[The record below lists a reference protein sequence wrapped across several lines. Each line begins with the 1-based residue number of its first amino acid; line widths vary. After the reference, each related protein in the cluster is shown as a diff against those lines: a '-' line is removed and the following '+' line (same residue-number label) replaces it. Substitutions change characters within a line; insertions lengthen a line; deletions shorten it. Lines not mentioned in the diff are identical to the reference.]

1 MGLRFRKRVKI
12 APGITLNFSKSGIS
26 TTVGVR
32 GASVNFGKNGTYVNT
47 GIPGTGLYMREKVE
61 SKTKN
66 NQLKTKPKNHR
77 NQNIN
82 KKNDLSS
89 KTSFR
94 VIRALSGLFILCFSF
109 VLLIA
114 FISHNYTDYFAFTK
128 SDLDNL
134 GILPVHN
141 LFGKFGFV
149 ISFYLMNNAFGVG
162 AYLIPILLIIIA
174 LRLIGSYRFNLLSHI
189 PKTLILMLI
198 ISILVSSLYRLGNHP
213 LSVTL
218 GGYLGDTICKMVEE
232 FFGINSSIPIL
243 IACIVSLG
251 VFMFIKNKKTNE
263 QQNTSTKANSPKVVN
278 NDSCQKKLESKTSEA
293 FGSIP
298 TSISDKNNNDLSRTT
313 QDSSFDIAKEFDRV
327 VEETYKTGLKLD
339 SDSQLHNEAEI
350 KETKNEVHT
359 LIKTTTDINLPYDP
373 KLELSGYQYPTLDL
387 LEHYHNDL
395 QDSDIIAQNANKERL
410 IRALSS
416 FDIEVNT
423 IRANVGAVVTLY
435 EITLAD
441 GVSIRQL
448 FNIEEDLA
456 LTLAVDSVRI
466 TPIPSR
472 GTIGIEIPNEKR
484 GIVSIESVLNSKEFI
499 ESHMELPCA
508 IGKTLTNDV
517 FMIDLAKAPHILVA
531 GSTGQGKSV
540 FIDTIITSLLY
551 KKHPSEL
558 KFVLI
563 DSRKV
568 QLSLYEAIE
577 NQYLARLED
586 SNESIITDASSAIST
601 LDSLCELMENRYKML
616 RAAKVRN
623 IKEYNEKFR
632 ARQLSP
638 LSGFEFLPYYV
649 VIIDE
654 YGDLIYYNKDE
665 FEKSISRLAK
675 LGRATGIHLII
686 STQRPTVNI
695 VTGEIKE
702 NFPTRVAFKVPSSTD
717 SHIILDM
724 PGANQLMGRGDMLYL
739 QNDNPVRVQC
749 AYVDTS
755 EVERICRFINA
766 QQKFPES
773 TFLPNP
779 YIDYD
784 ERGTVDV
791 DMHNLDPMFAEVAR
805 MVVSKQ
811 EGSTSNIQRQF
822 SIGYNRAGKLMDQLE
837 RAGVVGPQFGSK
849 PREVLIQDLCS
860 LESLL
865 TSLGK

>member
-47 GIPGTGLYMREKVE
+47 GIPGSGLYMRERVRSDQMGKVTE
-61 SKTKN
+61 A
-66 NQLKTKPKNHR
+66 QPRLKENHKSSYRLKR
-77 NQNIN
+77 NYGIIVACIFSYILIFVSLSCDNI
-82 KKNDLSS
+82 
-89 KTSFR
+89 
-94 VIRALSGLFILCFSF
+94 
-109 VLLIA
+109 
-114 FISHNYTDYFAFTK
+114 ISHI
-128 SDLDNL
+128 
-134 GILPVHN
+134 GIYP
-141 LFGKFGFV
+141 F
-149 ISFYLMNNAFGVG
+149 I
-162 AYLIPILLIIIA
+162 LIIIFLSGCLVYFVVFSISHERKVFKSSVNNA
-174 LRLIGSYRFNLLSHI
+174 CEDELNKSDGITENNLSDEN
-189 PKTLILMLI
+189 T
-198 ISILVSSLYRLGNHP
+198 
-213 LSVTL
+213 
-218 GGYLGDTICKMVEE
+218 D
-232 FFGINSSIPIL
+232 
-243 IACIVSLG
+243 IVDN
-251 VFMFIKNKKTNE
+251 NKK
-263 QQNTSTKANSPKVVN
+263 
-278 NDSCQKKLESKTSEA
+278 
-293 FGSIP
+293 
-298 TSISDKNNNDLSRTT
+298 KNNN
-313 QDSSFDIAKEFDRV
+313 I
-327 VEETYKTGLKLD
+327 
-339 SDSQLHNEAEI
+339 EI
-350 KETKNEVHT
+350 KEEKENEENEETNEHI
-359 LIKTTTDINLPYDP
+359 LSSIQDINDNNMEEQQPLFNLYVPYDP
-373 KLELSGYQYPTLDL
+373 KLELSDYQYPTLDL

-395 QDSDIIAQNANKERL
+395 QDSDIIAQNANKERI

-448 FNIEEDLA
+448 FNIEDDLA

-472 GTIGIEIPNEKR
+472 GTIGIEIPNEKC
-484 GIVSIESVLNSKEFI
+484 GIVSIGSVLNSKEFI

-860 LESLL
+860 LECLL
-865 TSLGK
+865 TSLGM

>member
-47 GIPGTGLYMREKVE
+47 GIPGSGLYMRERVRSGQMGKVTE
-61 SKTKN
+61 AQP
-66 NQLKTKPKNHR
+66 QLKENHKSSYRLKR
-77 NQNIN
+77 NYGIIVACIFSYILIFVSLSCDNI
-82 KKNDLSS
+82 
-89 KTSFR
+89 
-94 VIRALSGLFILCFSF
+94 
-109 VLLIA
+109 
-114 FISHNYTDYFAFTK
+114 ISHI
-128 SDLDNL
+128 
-134 GILPVHN
+134 GIYP
-141 LFGKFGFV
+141 F
-149 ISFYLMNNAFGVG
+149 I
-162 AYLIPILLIIIA
+162 LIIIFLSGCLVYFVVLSISHERKVFKSSVNNA
-174 LRLIGSYRFNLLSHI
+174 CEDELNKSDGITENNLSDEN
-189 PKTLILMLI
+189 T
-198 ISILVSSLYRLGNHP
+198 
-213 LSVTL
+213 
-218 GGYLGDTICKMVEE
+218 D
-232 FFGINSSIPIL
+232 
-243 IACIVSLG
+243 IVDN
-251 VFMFIKNKKTNE
+251 NKK
-263 QQNTSTKANSPKVVN
+263 
-278 NDSCQKKLESKTSEA
+278 
-293 FGSIP
+293 
-298 TSISDKNNNDLSRTT
+298 KNNN
-313 QDSSFDIAKEFDRV
+313 I
-327 VEETYKTGLKLD
+327 
-339 SDSQLHNEAEI
+339 EI
-350 KETKNEVHT
+350 KEEKENEENEETNEHI
-359 LIKTTTDINLPYDP
+359 LSSIQDINDNNMEEQQPLFNLYAPYDP

-395 QDSDIIAQNANKERL
+395 QDSDIIAQNANKERI

-456 LTLAVDSVRI
+456 LTLAVDSIRI

-577 NQYLARLED
+577 NQYLARLKD

-601 LDSLCELMENRYKML
+601 LDSLCKLMENRYKML

-623 IKEYNEKFR
+623 IKEYNEKFK

-638 LSGFEFLPYYV
+638 LRGFEFLPYYV

-665 FEKSISRLAK
+665 FEKNISRLAK

-717 SHIILDM
+717 SHIILDL

-755 EVERICRFINA
+755 EVERICRFIHA
-766 QQKFPES
+766 QQRFPES
-773 TFLPNP
+773 TYLPNP

-791 DMHNLDPMFAEVAR
+791 DMHNLDPMFADVAR

>member
-1 MGLRFRKRVKI
+1 MRFAQTSHSVFEACGEPGRVMVLVCAFSYYHYYCMGLRFRKRVKI

-32 GASVNFGKNGTYVNT
+32 GASVNFGKNGTYINT
-47 GIPGTGLYMREKVE
+47 GIPGTGLYMRERVGSNKMGKVTE
-61 SKTKN
+61 AQL
-66 NQLKTKPKNHR
+66 QLKENHKNSNR
-77 NQNIN
+77 LKSNYG
-82 KKNDLSS
+82 
-89 KTSFR
+89 
-94 VIRALSGLFILCFSF
+94 VIVACIFLYSLIF
-109 VLLIA
+109 VSLTGDSI
-114 FISHNYTDYFAFTK
+114 ISHI
-128 SDLDNL
+128 
-134 GILPVHN
+134 GIYP
-141 LFGKFGFV
+141 F
-149 ISFYLMNNAFGVG
+149 
-162 AYLIPILLIIIA
+162 LLIIIF
-174 LRLIGSYRFNLLSHI
+174 LSGCLIYFITFSISHKRKSPESSINNACEDVSNKDDENTENNMLDEYTDIVNKNMNNNGIKEGGKKEKEEKNAFVLNSVQDINDDNMEEQQPSFNLDI
-189 PKTLILMLI
+189 P
-198 ISILVSSLYRLGNHP
+198 YN
-213 LSVTL
+213 
-218 GGYLGDTICKMVEE
+218 
-232 FFGINSSIPIL
+232 
-243 IACIVSLG
+243 
-251 VFMFIKNKKTNE
+251 
-263 QQNTSTKANSPKVVN
+263 
-278 NDSCQKKLESKTSEA
+278 
-293 FGSIP
+293 
-298 TSISDKNNNDLSRTT
+298 
-313 QDSSFDIAKEFDRV
+313 
-327 VEETYKTGLKLD
+327 
-339 SDSQLHNEAEI
+339 
-350 KETKNEVHT
+350 
-359 LIKTTTDINLPYDP
+359 P
-373 KLELSGYQYPTLDL
+373 KLELPDYQYPTLDL

-395 QDSDIIAQNANKERL
+395 PDSDIIAQNAKKERI

-441 GVSIRQL
+441 GISIRKIY
-448 FNIEEDLA
+448 NIEEDLA

-484 GIVSIESVLNSKEFI
+484 GIVSIESVLNSKEFM

-702 NFPTRVAFKVPSSTD
+702 IFPTRVAFKVPSSTD

-749 AYVDTS
+749 AYVDTY

-773 TFLPNP
+773 TYLPNP

-784 ERGTVDV
+784 ERGTIDV
-791 DMHNLDPMFAEVAR
+791 DMHNLDPMFADVAR
-805 MVVSKQ
+805 MVVSQ
-811 EGSTSNIQRQF
+811 QAGSTSNIQRQF

-837 RAGVVGPQFGSK
+837 CAGVVGPQIGSK
-849 PREVLIQDLCS
+849 PREVLIQDLMS
-860 LESLL
+860 LESLFQNI
-865 TSLGK
+865 GVN

>member
-32 GASVNFGKNGTYVNT
+32 GASVNFGRNGTYVNT

-61 SKTKN
+61 SCPMGNVSKTQP
-66 NQLKTKPKNHR
+66 QLKENPKSP
-77 NQNIN
+77 NQI
-82 KKNDLSS
+82 KRIYGIIVACILLYFFIFVSLTCDSIITHIGIFPFILIIV
-89 KTSFR
+89 F
-94 VIRALSGLFILCFSF
+94 LSGCFLYF
-109 VLLIA
+109 VA
-114 FISHNYTDYFAFTK
+114 FSISHERELPK
-128 SDLDNL
+128 SS
-134 GILPVHN
+134 V
-141 LFGKFGFV
+141 
-149 ISFYLMNNAFGVG
+149 NNACEDVRNKDEE
-162 AYLIPILLIIIA
+162 ITEN
-174 LRLIGSYRFNLLSHI
+174 NLLD
-189 PKTLILMLI
+189 KNT
-198 ISILVSSLYRLGNHP
+198 
-213 LSVTL
+213 
-218 GGYLGDTICKMVEE
+218 D
-232 FFGINSSIPIL
+232 
-243 IACIVSLG
+243 IVD
-251 VFMFIKNKKTNE
+251 KN
-263 QQNTSTKANSPKVVN
+263 
-278 NDSCQKKLESKTSEA
+278 
-293 FGSIP
+293 
-298 TSISDKNNNDLSRTT
+298 KNNNNETYEEKENEETNEFVLSSVQNNNDNYLTEH
-313 QDSSFDIAKEFDRV
+313 QSSFN
-327 VEETYKTGLKLD
+327 LD
-339 SDSQLHNEAEI
+339 
-350 KETKNEVHT
+350 
-359 LIKTTTDINLPYDP
+359 LPYDP
-373 KLELSGYQYPTLDL
+373 RLELPNYQYPTIDL
-387 LEHYHNDL
+387 LNHYHYDV
-395 QDSDIIAQNANKERL
+395 QDRDIMAQNTKKEPI
-410 IRALSS
+410 IRALKSL
-416 FDIEVNT
+416 DIEINT

-441 GVSIRQL
+441 GISIRQL
-448 FNIEEDLA
+448 YNIEEDLA
-456 LTLAVDSVRI
+456 LTLAVNSVRI

-484 GIVSIESVLNSKEFI
+484 EIVSIESILNSKEFM

-517 FMIDLAKAPHILVA
+517 FIIDLAKAPHILVA

-558 KFVLI
+558 KLVLI

-577 NQYLARLED
+577 NLFLARLEY

-623 IKEYNEKFR
+623 IKEYNEKFK
-632 ARQLSP
+632 ARQLNP
-638 LSGFEFLPYYV
+638 LRGFEFLPYYV

-654 YGDLIYYNKDE
+654 YGDLIYYNKEE

-749 AYVDTS
+749 AYVDTY
-755 EVERICRFINA
+755 EVERICRFINT
-766 QQKFPES
+766 QQRYTES
-773 TFLPNP
+773 TYLPNP

-784 ERGTVDV
+784 ERGTINV
-791 DMHNLDPMFAEVAR
+791 DMHNLDPMFADVAR
-805 MVVSKQ
+805 MVVSQ
-811 EGSTSNIQRQF
+811 QVGSTSNIQRQF

-837 RAGVVGPQFGSK
+837 CAGVVGPQIGSK
-849 PREVLIQDLCS
+849 PREVLIQDLFS

-865 TSLGK
+865 TSLGE